1 MIGPR
6 NRLLRAVIALLT
18 LLLGRRQRERR
29 EARRRAAPP
38 PAREREIG
46 TDRRAENALLALL
59 GAATVAA
66 LAFVVLY
73 AADPNTQLL
82 GLSLG
87 LALAALAAGA
97 ILAGKSL
104 VPREQASEEY
114 PSFGDE
120 EAQEDVDA
128 IVREGG
134 AGVSRRKLIAGAAG
148 TAGVALGAAALV
160 PAASLGP
167 RMDDAVRD
175 TPWRRGRRLV
185 DEHGTPL
192 LGGDVEEGSFRTAFP
207 EGADRS
213 ELGSPLIVVRVPPDQ
228 LRLPPDRRAGA
239 PEGILAFSKICTH
252 AGCAVSMYRDPLYG
266 PTAPKPALICPCH
279 YSTFDPR
286 RGGKV
291 TFGPAARPLPQ
302 LPLRVNGAGELEA
315 AGGYFGLIGP
325 SFDGIRRGESS

>member
-1 MIGPR
+1 VIGPR
-6 NRLLRAVIALLT
+6 NRLLRGLIALLT
-18 LLLGRRQRERR
+18 LLLGRRRRERR
-29 EARRRAAPP
+29 EHRRRAEPP
-38 PAREREIG
+38 PARELEVG
-46 TDRRAENALLALL
+46 AERRVENALLAILA
-59 GAATVAA
+59 AATVAA
-66 LAFVVLY
+66 VAFVVLY
-73 AADPNTQLL
+73 VVDPNTQLL
-82 GLSLG
+82 GLALG
-87 LALAALAAGA
+87 LALAALAAA
-97 ILAGKSL
+97 AVLAAKAL
-104 VPREQASEEY
+104 VPREKAVEEY

-120 EAQEDVDA
+120 ESQEDVDA
-128 IVREGG
+128 IVREGA
-134 AGVSRRKLIAGAAG
+134 AGISRRKLIAGAAG

-185 DEHGTPL
+185 DEQGAPLRADDVAQGT
-192 LGGDVEEGSFRTAFP
+192 FRTAFP
-207 EGADRS
+207 QGADRS
-213 ELGSPLIVVRVPPDQ
+213 ELGSALIVVRVPPDE
-228 LRLPPDRRAGA
+228 LRLPPERRTGA
-239 PEGILAFSKICTH
+239 PQGILAFSKICTH

-302 LPLRVNGAGELEA
+302 LPLQVNGAGELEA